1 MKKITAALLTLIML
15 VGLFPGTLAASPDL
29 MALFPASRE
38 YLGFSDVSKNAWYYE
53 NVKLCY
59 EAGLLNGEN
68 ASYFDP
74 NGTVTL
80 AEAETV
86 IARFHQIL
94 NGGEGGLP
102 SAPVSLELV
111 SFLDENGK
119 KAVSFDL
126 VDSWTAGAGVLY
138 LHFSS
143 AGLDALRAGT
153 NSADNLTMIIRDS
166 DTGRDQKYTGEYR
179 HITDKSLLDN
189 VPWEGYVFEIPDGS
203 EPNPFNRLVAIRLM
217 ENDFDAVKDKW
228 FAGTRWYLCLN
239 YKDFQ
244 NVQTVHELS
253 EMSWRSELFSYL
265 AAAVPDNM
273 LMARNAVAKLPD
285 TSDAHVLAFYNAG
298 ILKGTDDYGTFA
310 GSKSLT
316 RAELAAILSRLIRP
330 SLRLAYTLKPWT
342 ADYVLTP
349 ISLDTSRY
357 DVLNFTTSDY
367 QRAAML
373 YLRDKTTGKMGV
385 MNYRGIWMI
394 KPETYDSISS
404 FCSDGVAAVCRDSR
418 WGYINLAGTEI
429 VPCVWAAV
437 SVSHDGILLTGNGT
451 GTFTAYDSKGTK
463 TNTIAANLIYY
474 DTTGG
479 LLRYTEGGKT
489 GYLNPDGNIA
499 LVAKYYSGQPF
510 SEGYAV
516 VCDSYGPAKSANDS
530 RLRGAI
536 DRTGKLVI
544 PYKYQYLG
552 PFYGGF
558 AYYVSAN
565 GSRGYV
571 SPDGTERVLT
581 TGDQYPACFSG
592 GYAFYLENGLLGYLD
607 TSFKT
612 VVPASLEYAGPIVN
626 GQALVQKDGTKY
638 LLTMTR

>member
-1 MKKITAALLTLIML
+1 MKRITSALLTLVML
-15 VGLFPGTLAASPDL
+15 AGLFPGTQAVTQDL
-29 MALFPASRE
+29 TSLFSASRE
-38 YLGFSDVSKNAWYYE
+38 YKEFSDVSKNAWYYE

-59 EAGLLNGEN
+59 ETGLLNGED
-68 ASYFDP
+68 ASHFDP

-94 NGGEGGLP
+94 NGGKGRLP
-102 SAPVSLELV
+102 SAPDSLNLV

-119 KAVSFDL
+119 NAVSFDQA
-126 VDSWTAGAGVLY
+126 DSWNSGAGVLY

-143 AGLDALRAGT
+143 AGLDTLRAGT
-153 NSADNLTMIIRDS
+153 KPVDKLTMTVRDS
-166 DTGRDQKYTGEYR
+166 DTGKNQSYTGEYR
-179 HITDKSLLDN
+179 YITDKSLLDSI
-189 VPWEGYVFEIPDGS
+189 PWEGYVFEIPDGS
-203 EPNPFNRLVAIRLM
+203 APNPFNRLVAIRLM
-217 ENDFDAVKDKW
+217 ENDFDTVKDKW
-228 FAGTRWYLCLN
+228 YAGARWYLCLN
-239 YKDFQ
+239 YKEFQ

-273 LMARNAVAKLPD
+273 LTAKNAIAKLPD
-285 TSDAHVLAFYNAG
+285 TSDADVLAFYNAG

-316 RAELAAILSRLIRP
+316 RSELAAILSRLIRP
-330 SLRLAYTLKPWT
+330 SLRLAYTPKPWT

-357 DVLNFTTSDY
+357 DVLNFTESDY
-367 QRAAML
+367 QRAALL
-373 YLRDKTTGKMGV
+373 YLRDKATGKMGV
-385 MNYRGIWMI
+385 MNYRGIWMV
-394 KPETYDSISS
+394 KSETYDSVAP
-404 FCSDGVAAVCRDSR
+404 FCSDGAAAVCRDSR

-437 SVSHDGILLTGNGT
+437 SASHDGTLLAGNGT
-451 GTFTAYDSKGTK
+451 GTFTVYDSKGTK
-463 TNTIAANLIYY
+463 TNTITANLIYY
-474 DTTGG
+474 DATGG
-479 LLRYTEGGKT
+479 LLRYTESGKT
-489 GYLNPDGNIA
+489 GYLNPDGTIA
-499 LVAKYYSGQPF
+499 LEARYYSGQPF
-510 SEGYAV
+510 SEGYAA
-516 VCDSYGPAKSANDS
+516 VCDSYAPAKSANDS
-530 RLRGAI
+530 RLWGAI
-536 DRTGKLVI
+536 DRSGKLVI

-571 SPDGTERVLT
+571 SSDGTEHVLT
-581 TGDQYPACFSG
+581 AGDQYPSYFSG

-607 TSFKT
+607 TGFKM
-612 VVPASLEYAGPIVN
+612 VVPASLESAGPIVN
-626 GQALVQKDGTKY
+626 GQALVQKDGTIY
-638 LLTMTR
+638 LLTMIS